1 MGYIH
6 DKYELGKS
14 VVGSKSPYSY
24 LLFKTVGEFVNSSG
38 QTEPVLE
45 FSHVLD
51 AYAVSGCIRKIKDKT
66 LGAEYVIQVVRDGST
81 DKVDLREV
89 LRRRE
94 DLEILYSLTTYGN
107 LGEVFE
113 ADDMV
118 PLEKQLH
125 FDWKLLLSGYREL
138 MSEDNEEN
146 DARLKLAQSLHSRNS
161 GNIELKIQEFID
173 STGQGFSVD
182 QKKIAGYLRKFEA
195 EGFISLTDYFTIKA
209 TGYRELVDGFVFGG
223 KGKRWADV
231 R

>member
-6 DKYELGKS
+6 DKYELGKG
-14 VVGSKSPYSY
+14 VVGAKTPYSY

-51 AYAVSGCIRKIKDKT
+51 AYATNGCIRKIEDNT
-66 LGAEYVIQVVRDGST
+66 LGAEYVIQVVREGST

-94 DLEILYSLTTYGN
+94 DLKILYALTTYGN

-113 ADDMV
+113 ADDMI
-118 PLEKQLH
+118 PLGKQLH

-138 MSEDNEEN
+138 LGEDNEEN
-146 DARLKLAQSLHSRNS
+146 DVRLQLAQSLHRLSS

-173 STGQGFSVD
+173 SSGYGFSVD
-182 QKKIAGYLRKFEA
+182 QKKIAGYLHKFDA
-195 EGFISLTDYFTIKA
+195 EDFITLTDYFTIRS
-209 TGYRELVDGFVFGG
+209 TGFRNLVDGVVFGG

-231 R
+231 S